1 MLTKSLLCLF
11 LGLLMSCAVSDVS
24 ARIVQRIVGGHHA
37 QPGRFKHQVSLE
49 SWDYYSGTTGC
60 ALHFCGGSILDER
73 HILTA
78 AHCVADHSSFNF
90 ARITI
95 VAGTRDLRNK
105 SSGIYRDVDRIY
117 LPPTYFL
124 NAPQEENDDIAL
136 LRLRRPLPL
145 GTDERIRAV
154 NLPKF
159 DQYKPPAK
167 RLATMSGF
175 GIYSQDKQ
183 GGQVVFGKMSP
194 RLKYIVGRINES
206 NDPPCTEKQVCV
218 QTVTDQG
225 PCKGDSGG
233 PLTDESTN
241 TLIGVASTKTRE
253 LCGTVTKYTRVSEYL
268 DFINKAMAGME
279 YNGNLFKYIEYKD
292 FKQEGIIEKVPYCHQ
307 VAEEEE

>member
-1 MLTKSLLCLF
+1 MLTKFLLCLF
-11 LGLLMSCAVSDVS
+11 LGLLMNYAVSDVS
-24 ARIVQRIVGGHHA
+24 ARIVQRIVGGHLA

-49 SWDYYSGTTGC
+49 GWHERSC
-60 ALHFCGGSILDER
+60 ALHFCGCSILDER

-78 AHCVADHSSFNF
+78 AHCVAEHSSFNF
-90 ARITI
+90 VAITI
-95 VAGTRDLRNK
+95 VAGTTDLRNK

-124 NAPQEENDDIAL
+124 NAPHEENDDIAL

-145 GTDERIRAV
+145 GTDERVRAV

-175 GIYSQDKQ
+175 GTYSQDKR

-194 RLKYIVGRINES
+194 RLKYIIGRINES

-218 QTVTDQG
+218 QTVTDKG

-241 TLIGVASTKTRE
+241 TLIGVGSEKTRE

-268 DFINKAMAGME
+268 DFINKAMAGKLE
-279 YNGNLFKYIEYKD
+279 YNKKLFTYIEYKD
-292 FKQEGIIEKVPYCHQ
+292 FKHEGIIEQVQHCHQ
-307 VAEEEE
+307 IAEEEE